1 MGGALN
7 RELGW
12 ERDPGREATPGQLSR
27 SRGGSLCRYVYL
39 CVSLSQSAFYS
50 HTLVFLNTPASGVCL
65 HPFNGLQVYTLFCLF
80 PNSFFYVPVFHA
92 EIFQNITRNQV
103 NKHFCFV
110 HFVGAKFPLQ
120 QRDPPKPP
128 PPPLGWRGQIFPLIW
143 PTSRSWPDRLSVP
156 KFDSFA
162 SLIHTNLTLK
172 NSRSNFNLNLNL
184 IFYKFYFHLFYLKI
198 YILFDFV

>member
-12 ERDPGREATPGQLSR
+12 ERDPGREATPGQPSR

-50 HTLVFLNTPASGVCL
+50 HTFVFLNTPASGVCL

-80 PNSFFYVPVFHA
+80 PNSFCVFLFFMQKSSRTLP
-92 EIFQNITRNQV
+92 ETRIFWQV

-120 QRDPPKPP
+120 QRDPPPNHHHH
-128 PPPLGWRGQIFPLIW
+128 LGSRGQIFPLIW
-143 PTSRSWPDRLSVP
+143 PTSWSWPDRLSVP
-156 KFDSFA
+156 KSDSFA
-162 SLIHTNLTLK
+162 SLIHTNLILK
-172 NSRSNFNLNLNL
+172 NRLNL
-184 IFYKFYFHLFYLKI
+184 IFYTFYFHLFYLKI
-198 YILFDFV
+198 YTLFYFV

>member
-12 ERDPGREATPGQLSR
+12 ERDPGREATPGQPSR

-92 EIFQNITRNQV
+92 EIFQNITRNQ
-103 NKHFCFV
+103 NLLTGKHTLLFCSFC
-110 HFVGAKFPLQ
+110 GSKIPTAAE
-120 QRDPPKPP
+120 RPP
-128 PPPLGWRGQIFPLIW
+128 PQTTT
-143 PTSRSWPDRLSVP
+143 TSWVKRANFS
-156 KFDSFA
+156 
-162 SLIHTNLTLK
+162 
-172 NSRSNFNLNLNL
+172 FNLARQLKL
-184 IFYKFYFHLFYLKI
+184 TWPSFCTKIWFICFTHSYKSDIKKQLLQ
-198 YILFDFV
+198 L